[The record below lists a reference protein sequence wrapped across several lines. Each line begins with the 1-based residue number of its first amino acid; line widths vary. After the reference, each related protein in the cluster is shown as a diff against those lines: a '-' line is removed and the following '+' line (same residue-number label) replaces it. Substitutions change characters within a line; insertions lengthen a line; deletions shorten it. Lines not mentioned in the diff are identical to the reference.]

1 VAPTLQPVDRYMPPE
16 PDWPDESPPDIPVHR
31 FTVHRGMVVVV
42 VIETPDWYSG
52 LIQAAATRVRMD
64 GAN

>member
-1 VAPTLQPVDRYMPPE
+1 MPPE
-16 PDWPDESPPDIPVHR
+16 LDRRDENPQDIPVHR

-52 LIQAAATRVRMD
+52 LIQAAATRVRME